1 MLRSFSIADR
11 ESDRESDLN
20 DRGNQDHGPDRQAGM
35 SSMCRACD
43 IQMNA
48 RFVADQKQY
57 DKYT

>member
-11 ESDRESDLN
+11 ESDRESDRN
-20 DRGNQDHGPDRQAGM
+20 DRGNQDHGPDRQASR